1 MRSVRRWLRGARR
14 IGDALGAD
22 AGIDAGGRP
31 DDYPT
36 MLIEPAVLIQS
47 ATIDPVLLPPVTDVF
62 RDEELSA
69 LEAQVVAVEEAVDES
84 RWDDAIALLDDFT
97 VIPSQFPDL
106 ALRSLAARAW
116 AQMYRGELD
125 EALTLLKTAKQ
136 IAHRAGFSDLDR
148 AEVLFRIGC
157 VRVKRGANSR
167 AVNDLTL
174 ALELCARSGRPCD
187 RLRAEIL
194 QWRSRSYQHQRDFT
208 AARTDVEN
216 ALELVE
222 AIGDTRLAAHVNF
235 RLSVINERGGEWLVA
250 RFYAEQAKELYEQC
264 GDRANVG
271 KVLNNLGGLN
281 FLLGKPEQSVV
292 NLKQA
297 ITIGLDSTD
306 DVDAAY
312 AISSLAQV
320 HLRTGNPALAEPQ
333 ARHALELLAGRENVL
348 DEIGNVQ
355 IVLGRSLLELG
366 RFDEAAEW
374 LAEAERTFERFES
387 PSLLAAAWIAQGD
400 LALARSDSDSA
411 AGLFRRAADSLQD
424 HNF

>member
-1 MRSVRRWLRGARR
+1 
-14 IGDALGAD
+14 
-22 AGIDAGGRP
+22 
-31 DDYPT
+31 
-36 MLIEPAVLIQS
+36 MLTEPAALTQS
-47 ATIDPVLLPPVTDVF
+47 LTTEPMLLPPVTDVF
-62 RDEELSA
+62 RDQELGA

-84 RWDDAIALLDDFT
+84 RWDDAVALLDDFT
-97 VIPSQFPDL
+97 IIPSQFPDL

-136 IAHRAGFSDLDR
+136 IAHRPGFSDLDR

-174 ALELCARSGRPCD
+174 ALELCARSGRSCD

-355 IVLGRSLLELG
+355 IVLGRSLLEQG
-366 RFDEAAEW
+366 RFDEAAVALE
-374 LAEAERTFERFES
+374 EAELTFERFES

-400 LALARSDSDSA
+400 LALARSDSDTA
-411 AGLFRRAADSLQD
+411 AGLFRRAAESLQD

>member
-1 MRSVRRWLRGARR
+1 M
-14 IGDALGAD
+14 
-22 AGIDAGGRP
+22 
-31 DDYPT
+31 
-36 MLIEPAVLIQS
+36 IEPAALVP
-47 ATIDPVLLPPVTDVF
+47 TDPIVLPPVTDVF
-62 RDEELSA
+62 RDEELGP
-69 LEAQVVAVEEAVDES
+69 LEARVAVAEQAVEES
-84 RWDDAIALLDDFT
+84 RWDDVVALLDEIT
-97 VIPSQFPDL
+97 IVPTQYPDL
-106 ALRSLAARAW
+106 ALRSLTARAW

-125 EALTLLKTAKQ
+125 EALSLLRTAKEV
-136 IAHRAGFSDLDR
+136 AHRPGFNDLDR
-148 AEVLFRIGC
+148 ADVLFRIGC

-167 AVNDLTL
+167 AVNDLSL
-174 ALELCARSGRPCD
+174 ALELCERSGRPCD

-194 QWRSRSYQHQRDFT
+194 QWRSRSYQHQRDFD
-208 AARTDVEN
+208 AARTDVEH

-222 AIGDTRLAAHVNF
+222 SVGDTRVAAHVNF
-235 RLSVINERGGEWLVA
+235 RLSVVNERGGELLLA
-250 RFYAEQAKELYEQC
+250 RFYAERAKDLYEQC
-264 GDRANVG
+264 SDRANVG
-271 KVLNNLGGLN
+271 KILNNLGGLN
-281 FLLGKPEQSVV
+281 FLLGKTEQAIA

-297 ITIGLDSTD
+297 IAIGLDSAN

-355 IVLGRSLLELG
+355 LVLGRSLLEQS

-374 LAEAERTFERFES
+374 LEAAERTFEGFES

-400 LALARSDSDSA
+400 LALARSDSDLA
-411 AGLFRRAADSLQD
+411 AALFRRAADSLQD

>member
-1 MRSVRRWLRGARR
+1 MFS
-14 IGDALGAD
+14 
-22 AGIDAGGRP
+22 
-31 DDYPT
+31 
-36 MLIEPAVLIQS
+36 EPAALVES
-47 ATIDPVLLPPVTDVF
+47 ATTDPVLLPPVTDVF
-62 RDEELSA
+62 RDEELGP
-69 LEAQVVAVEEAVDES
+69 LEERVAAAEQAVVES
-84 RWDDAIALLDDFT
+84 RWDDVVALLDEIT
-97 VIPSQFPDL
+97 IVPTQYPDL
-106 ALRSLAARAW
+106 ALRSLNARAW

-125 EALTLLKTAKQ
+125 EALSLLKTAKEV
-136 IAHRAGFSDLDR
+136 AHRPGFNDLDR
-148 AEVLFRIGC
+148 ADVLFRIGC

-167 AVNDLTL
+167 AVNDLSL

-194 QWRSRSYQHQRDFT
+194 QWRSRSYQHQRDFD
-208 AARTDVEN
+208 AARTDVER

-222 AIGDTRLAAHVNF
+222 SVGDTRVAAHVNF
-235 RLSVINERGGEWLVA
+235 RLSVVNERGGELLLA
-250 RFYAEQAKELYEQC
+250 RFYAERAKDLYEQC

-271 KVLNNLGGLN
+271 KILNNLGGLN
-281 FLLGKPEQSVV
+281 FLLGQTEQAIA

-297 ITIGLDSTD
+297 IAIGLDSAN

-355 IVLGRSLLELG
+355 LVLGRSLLEQG

-374 LAEAERTFERFES
+374 LDAAERTFDGFES

-400 LALARSDSDSA
+400 LALARSDSDLA
-411 AGLFRRAADSLQD
+411 ATLFRRAADSLQD

>member
-1 MRSVRRWLRGARR
+1 
-14 IGDALGAD
+14 
-22 AGIDAGGRP
+22 
-31 DDYPT
+31 
-36 MLIEPAVLIQS
+36 MLKEPAALTQS
-47 ATIDPVLLPPVTDVF
+47 GTTDTMLLPPVTDAF

-69 LEAQVVAVEEAVDES
+69 LEAQVVAAEQAVDES

-136 IAHRAGFSDLDR
+136 IAHRPGFSDLDR

-174 ALELCARSGRPCD
+174 ALELCERSGRSCD

-222 AIGDTRLAAHVNF
+222 AIGETRLAAHVNF
-235 RLSVINERGGEWLVA
+235 RLSVLNERGGEWLVA
-250 RFYAEQAKELYEQC
+250 RFYAEEAKSLYEQC
-264 GDRANVG
+264 GDRVNVG

-292 NLKQA
+292 HLKQA
-297 ITIGLDSTD
+297 ITIGLDGAD
-306 DVDAAY
+306 DIDAAY

-355 IVLGRSLLELG
+355 IVLGRSLLEQG
-366 RFDEAAEW
+366 RFDEAAES
-374 LAEAERTFERFES
+374 LEEAERTHEHFES

-400 LALARSDSDSA
+400 LALARSDSDTA
-411 AGLFRRAADSLQD
+411 AGLVRRAADSLQD